1 MKAFVMSLVVLAVV
15 TAGAAFVLET
25 FEQSASETFKSGDSV
40 RL

>member
-15 TAGAAFVLET
+15 TAGSAFVLDTFERPAAET
-25 FEQSASETFKSGDSV
+25 FQASDNV